1 MFASIRT
8 GASGSPPVSVIAPR
22 LFGRTRPGRIVQPD
36 RAELSRKCYSLLS
49 RRLTAFA
56 FAHRASISSFR
67 YSCPRDGNAAYGGSC
82 VRPVGSAHARRRA
95 LTEPI
100 IKTPVSTILT
110 GVTLN
115 GQVVPSVAHAGV
127 LVERRRVPALKRGN
141 AKLDFHYLLSWE
153 HAPVVTEQSYNGRQ
167 STRMT
172 KVPGTVSLGL
182 AGDLVPVR
190 FHAPYQ
196 VVACLL
202 DPVQV
207 QTIMDE
213 QDRPSL
219 EPLHPH
225 LLSEDEALATLVR
238 LLMAEADIDGG
249 SGRLYGESLAL
260 AIMSRFVTNAQMLP
274 LGHAKRETHA
284 LSATRLRRVV
294 EMMTSNLSDDLSLD
308 ILAQESGYSRAHFLR
323 MFRAAT
329 GSTPHR
335 YLRDRRLEYARDQLI
350 SGRRSITEIAHA
362 AGFSSHSHLTKLF
375 HDRFGA
381 VPSDFRRHNSVS

>member
-1 MFASIRT
+1 M
-8 GASGSPPVSVIAPR
+8 
-22 LFGRTRPGRIVQPD
+22 
-36 RAELSRKCYSLLS
+36 
-49 RRLTAFA
+49 
-56 FAHRASISSFR
+56 
-67 YSCPRDGNAAYGGSC
+67 
-82 VRPVGSAHARRRA
+82 
-95 LTEPI
+95 
-100 IKTPVSTILT
+100 STILT
-110 GVTLN
+110 GATLN

-127 LVERRRVPALKRGN
+127 LVEQRRVPALERGN
-141 AKLDFHYLLSWE
+141 AMLDFQYLLSWE

-167 STRMT
+167 STRIT

-190 FHAPYQ
+190 FHAPFQ

-213 QDRPSL
+213 QNRPSR

-225 LLSEDEALATLVR
+225 LLSKDEALATLVR
-238 LLMAEADIDGG
+238 LLMAEADVDGG
-249 SGRLYGESLAL
+249 SGRLDGESLAL

-274 LGHAKRETHA
+274 LGHAKRGTHA

-294 EMMTSNLSDDLSLD
+294 ELMTSNLSDDLSLD
-308 ILAQESGYSRAHFLR
+308 VLAQESGYSRAHFLR

-335 YLRDRRLEYARDQLI
+335 YLRDRRFEYARDQLI
-350 SGRRSITEIAHA
+350 SGRGSSTEIAHA

-381 VPSDFRRHNSVS
+381 APSNFRTDNSAYRSKVLMVLLKDDRNTGSSNN

>member
-1 MFASIRT
+1 M
-8 GASGSPPVSVIAPR
+8 
-22 LFGRTRPGRIVQPD
+22 
-36 RAELSRKCYSLLS
+36 
-49 RRLTAFA
+49 
-56 FAHRASISSFR
+56 
-67 YSCPRDGNAAYGGSC
+67 
-82 VRPVGSAHARRRA
+82 
-95 LTEPI
+95 
-100 IKTPVSTILT
+100 STILT
-110 GVTLN
+110 GATLG
-115 GQVVPSVAHAGV
+115 GQAVPSVAHSGV
-127 LVERRRVPALKRGN
+127 LVERRRVPALERGN
-141 AKLDFHYLLSWE
+141 AMLDFHYLLSWE
-153 HAPVVTEQSYNGRQ
+153 NAPVVTEQSYNGRQ

-190 FHAPYQ
+190 FHAPFQ

-207 QTIMDE
+207 QTVIEE
-213 QDRPSL
+213 QDRPSR
-219 EPLHPH
+219 ESLHPH

-274 LGHAKRETHA
+274 LGHAEGRAHA
-284 LSATRLRRVV
+284 LSAARLRRVV
-294 EMMTSNLSDDLSLD
+294 ELMTSNLSDDLSLD
-308 ILAQESGYSRAHFLR
+308 VLAQESGYSRAHFLR

-335 YLRDRRLEYARDQLI
+335 YLRERRLEYARDQLV
-350 SGRRSITEIAHA
+350 SSQGSITEIAHA

-375 HDRFGA
+375 RERFGA
-381 VPSDFRRHNSVS
+381 APSDFRRDNSVYRSTLLCLDL